1 MVDKVEVTSEDTG
14 IEKPA
19 EEQVNETQST
29 QSKPEGLPEKFKS
42 VEDLAKSYAE
52 LEKKLGGQSQ
62 EEVDPVKEASLKEE
76 PKENLEV
83 KSKNT
88 LEVAEKAVEQAGL
101 NMESL
106 QKEYSEK
113 GELDVKSYEAL
124 EKAGITKDYVNNY
137 IAGQQALAEQASTEV
152 KASVGGDDTYQEM
165 VDWASSNMSEGEKTA
180 YNKAVNSSDMDTVK
194 LAVSALQGQYQRANG
209 TEPTNVAGKTA
220 PSSEQGYQS
229 WAQVTEAMADPKY
242 AKDTSYQTVV
252 KNKLANSNL

>member
-1 MVDKVEVTSEDTG
+1 MVDKVEITTEDTG
-14 IEKPA
+14 FEKPV
-19 EEQVNETQST
+19 EQTNETQST
-29 QSKPEGLPEKFKS
+29 QSKPEGLPEKFNS

-62 EEVDPVKEASLKEE
+62 KEVDPINEASLKEQ

-83 KSKNT
+83 KPTNT

-137 IAGQQALAEQASTEV
+137 IAGQQALAEQASMEV
-152 KASVGGDDTYQEM
+152 KATVGGDEVYQEM
-165 VDWASSNMSEGEKTA
+165 VDWAASNMTDGEKSA

-194 LAVSALQGQYQRANG
+194 LAVTALQGQYQRANG
-209 TEPTNVAGKTA
+209 TEPTNVAGRASPT
-220 PSSEQGYQS
+220 SEQGYQS

-242 AKDTSYQTVV
+242 AKDVAYQASV
-252 KNKLANSNL
+252 KAKLANSNL

>member
-1 MVDKVEVTSEDTG
+1 MVDKVEITTEDTG
-14 IEKPA
+14 IEKPV

-62 EEVDPVKEASLKEE
+62 EEIDPVKKASLKEE

-101 NMESL
+101 NMDSL
-106 QKEYSEK
+106 QKEYSDK
-113 GELDVKSYEAL
+113 GELDSKSYEAL
-124 EKAGITKDYVNNY
+124 EKVGITKDYVDNY
-137 IAGQQALAEQASTEV
+137 IAGQQALAEQASNEV

-165 VDWASSNMSEGEKTA
+165 VDWAASNMSDGEKTA

-209 TEPTNVAGKTA
+209 TEPTNIAGKAA

-242 AKDTSYQTVV
+242 AKDTAYQTAV